1 MDKPNPHNG
10 RWSVTTGNEA
20 EPHSVLLRVYT
31 YTRED
36 KIIATSGL
44 RLTRREVRALLAAM
58 DRADE
63 EQSQMALP
71 WATDPVPD
79 SNVRFLPPER

>member
-1 MDKPNPHNG
+1 MEQQIETHNG
-10 RWSVTTGNEA
+10 RWAIALGA
-20 EPHSVLLRVYT
+20 AHEPHSTSVKVYV

-36 KIIATSGL
+36 KIVTTANL
-44 RLTRREVRALLAAM
+44 RLTRREVRALLAGM

-71 WATDPVPD
+71 WATDGAD
-79 SNVRFLPPER
+79 NVRFLPPTT

>member
-1 MDKPNPHNG
+1 MTNDEKHAG
-10 RWSVTTGNEA
+10 RWSVALGHEA
-20 EPHSVLLRVYT
+20 EPHSTSLKVYT

-36 KIIATSGL
+36 KIITTSLL
-44 RLTRREVRALLAAM
+44 RLTRREVRALLVAM

-71 WATDPVPD
+71 WATDPPSD
-79 SNVRFLPPER
+79 NVRFLPPQP

>member
-1 MDKPNPHNG
+1 MTQETHNG
-10 RWSVTTGNEA
+10 RWSIAMDVAA
-20 EPHSVLLRVYT
+20 EPHSVSVRVYT

-36 KIIATSGL
+36 KIIASSSL
-44 RLTRREVRALLAAM
+44 RLTRREVKSMLASM

-71 WATDPVPD
+71 WATDPPAD

>member
-1 MDKPNPHNG
+1 MNAPNPHDG
-10 RWSVTTGNEA
+10 RWSVAMDAEH
-20 EPHSVLLRVYT
+20 EPHSAKLRIYT

-36 KIIATSGL
+36 RIITTSAL
-44 RLTRREVRALLAAM
+44 RLTRREVRALLAGM

-71 WATDPVPD
+71 WATDPPA
-79 SNVRFLPPER
+79 NVRFLPPER

>member
-1 MDKPNPHNG
+1 MTETHAG
-10 RWSVTTGNEA
+10 RWSVALGQVP
-20 EPHSVLLRVYT
+20 EPHSVEIKIYT

-36 KIIATSGL
+36 KIITTSML

-71 WATDPVPD
+71 WATDTPAD
-79 SNVRFLPPER
+79 NVRFLPPQT